1 MTPNQA
7 PSEYVKKVAEQ
18 LGDWFD
24 SRLGTNG
31 VNYDRLLLQ
40 HKEAIATALQ
50 AERNRVGEEVRPVS
64 EALAEAARKITILQ
78 DRLDEAA
85 KVISPFANVAHH
97 DDALASKDGGVHYK
111 KAEDST
117 GICHCGFA
125 PHDAGLTIGHC
136 RAAADWLAKHK
147 PV

>member
-1 MTPNQA
+1 MTTNQA
-7 PSEYVKKVAEQ
+7 PSEDVRKVAEQ

-40 HKEAIATALQ
+40 HKEGIATALQ

-64 EALAEAARKITILQ
+64 EALAEAARKITVLQ
-78 DRLDEAA
+78 EQIDEAA
-85 KVISPFANVAHH
+85 KVIETALPFLAESGSYQAH
-97 DDALASKDGGVHYK
+97 Y
-111 KAEDST
+111 
-117 GICHCGFA
+117 
-125 PHDAGLTIGHC
+125 
-136 RAAADWLAKHK
+136 AAADWLAKHK